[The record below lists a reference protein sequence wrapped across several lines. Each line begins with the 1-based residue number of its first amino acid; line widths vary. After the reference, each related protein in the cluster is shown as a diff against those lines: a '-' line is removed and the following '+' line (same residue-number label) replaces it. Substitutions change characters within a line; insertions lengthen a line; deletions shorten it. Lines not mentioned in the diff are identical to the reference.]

1 VTPTA
6 ARRGTVLVVLHEDV
20 PGGASLSIVR
30 VAPLLAERGWRLVFW
45 ASRPS
50 RLYDELRDRGLEVH
64 GDARLIA
71 YSWRALRVPPGPRTR
86 IASQPR
92 YLRAFRATLR
102 RVSPAIVHANSLFT
116 LAEALA
122 ARAAGLPVVYHVH
135 EMVPESWKG
144 TVARRV
150 GFWTSREVIAVSE
163 ASADR
168 LALPGRRPRIVL
180 EAAPIPPEAP
190 SRVGREGPT
199 VVGTVGVI
207 SRRKGSDVFIDAARL
222 VREAAPEV
230 ELRMVGAPTDVL
242 DAEWAQRELARAAEL
257 GITHVPRA
265 DVYRELRDWDIFALP
280 SRVDPFPISVL
291 EALGAALPVVGTAVD
306 GLREQVTPDTGV
318 LIPPEDPK
326 ALAEAILELHRD
338 SERRAKLGAAGRRR
352 VLESFTLERQAAG
365 LDEAY
370 RAALRPRR

>member
-1 VTPTA
+1 
-6 ARRGTVLVVLHEDV
+6 VLVVLHEDV

-30 VAPLLAERGWRLVFW
+30 VAPLLAELGWRLVFW

-50 RLYDELRDRGLEVH
+50 RLYDELGDRGLEVH
-64 GDARLIA
+64 GEARLIA
-71 YSWRALRVPPGPRTR
+71 YSWRALRAPPGPRAR
-86 IASQPR
+86 IAGQPR

-102 RVSPAIVHANSLFT
+102 DVSPAIVHANSAFT

-122 ARAAGLPVVYHVH
+122 ARSAGLPVVYHVH

-150 GFWTSREVIAVSE
+150 GLWTSREVIAVSE

-168 LALPGRRPRIVL
+168 LALPGRRPRIVR
-180 EAAPIPPEAP
+180 EAAPIPSEAP

-207 SRRKGSDVFIDAARL
+207 SRRKGSDTFIDAARL
-222 VREAAPEV
+222 VREADPEV
-230 ELRMVGAPTDVL
+230 ELRMIGAPTDVL
-242 DAEWAQRELARAAEL
+242 DAEWAQRVLARAAEV
-257 GITHVPRA
+257 GITHVART
-265 DVYRELRDWDIFALP
+265 DVQHELRDWDVFVLP

-291 EALGAALPVVGTAVD
+291 EAMGAGLPVVGTAVD
-306 GLREQVTPDTGV
+306 GLREQVTTETGILV
-318 LIPPEDPK
+318 PPEDPK

>member
-1 VTPTA
+1 MTPTA

-64 GDARLIA
+64 GEGRLIA

-168 LALPGRRPRIVL
+168 LALPGRRPRIVH
-180 EAAPIPPEAP
+180 EAAPIPSEAP
-190 SRVGREGPT
+190 SHEGKGPT

-207 SRRKGSDVFIDAARL
+207 SRRKGSDVFIDAARF
-222 VREAAPEV
+222 VRDTAPEV
-230 ELRMVGAPTDVL
+230 ELRMLGAPTDVL
-242 DAEWAQRELARAAEL
+242 DAKWAQRELARAAEL
-257 GITHVPRA
+257 GITHVPLA
-265 DVYRELRDWDIFALP
+265 DVQRELRDWDVFVLP
-280 SRVDPFPISVL
+280 SRFDPFPISVL
-291 EALGAALPVVGTAVD
+291 EAMGAGLPVVASAVD
-306 GLREQVTPDTGV
+306 GLREQVTPDTGILV
-318 LIPPEDPK
+318 PPEDPK

-338 SERRAKLGAAGRRR
+338 PERRAALGRGARRR
-352 VLESFTLERQAAG
+352 VLERFTLERQAAG

-370 RAALRPRR
+370 RAALRARR

>member
-1 VTPTA
+1 VTGSA

-20 PGGASLSIVR
+20 PGGATLSIVR

-50 RLYDELRDRGLEVH
+50 RLHDELRDLGLEVH
-64 GDARLIA
+64 GEARLIA
-71 YSWRALRVPPGPRTR
+71 YSWRALRAPPGPRAR
-86 IASQPR
+86 IAGQPR

-135 EMVPESWKG
+135 ELVPEGWKG

-168 LALPGRRPRIVL
+168 LALPGRRPRIVH
-180 EAAPIPPEAP
+180 EAAPIPSEAP
-190 SRVGREGPT
+190 SHEEREGPT

-207 SRRKGSDVFIDAARL
+207 SRRKGSDVFIDAARF
-222 VREAAPEV
+222 VRDAAPEV

-242 DAEWAQRELARAAEL
+242 DAKWAQRELARSAEL
-257 GITHVPRA
+257 GITHVSGA
-265 DVYRELRDWDIFALP
+265 DVQRELRDWDVFVLP
-280 SRVDPFPISVL
+280 SRFDPFPISVL
-291 EALGAALPVVGTAVD
+291 EAMGAGLPVVASAVD
-306 GLREQVTPDTGV
+306 GLREQVTPDTGILV
-318 LIPPEDPK
+318 PPEDPE

-338 SERRAKLGAAGRRR
+338 SERRTKLGAAGRRR